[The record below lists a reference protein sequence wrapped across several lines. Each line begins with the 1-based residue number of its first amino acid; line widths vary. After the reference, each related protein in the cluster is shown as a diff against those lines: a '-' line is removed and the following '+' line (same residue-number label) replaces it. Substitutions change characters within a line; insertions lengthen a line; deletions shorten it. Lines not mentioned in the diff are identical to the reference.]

1 MKSNSDMR
9 GVAGGGGGGGGGLNN
24 AAYTNQGLS
33 DSTISMQ
40 QPNSEFIGSND
51 FILVETNKSHSTKE
65 AIKSIVP
72 WMKRKTERAL
82 TKKMLYRRLPILNWL
97 PKYSGA
103 DAVGDLVAGITVG
116 LTVIPQSLAYSNV
129 AGLPTEYGLYGSF
142 IGCFVY
148 IIFGS
153 CKDVPMGPTAI
164 ASLLTFQAVNG
175 RGPAHAI
182 LLCFLTG
189 LLELL
194 MGLFGLGFIIDFVSG
209 PVSSGFTSAVALII
223 VTSQVKDILAIKVSG
238 STFTE
243 QWISIFSEI
252 HKSSIWDAVLGISCI
267 AILLIMRIVASI
279 KIGPSE
285 TPVISEKYPV
295 ESKPSTLYTVIN
307 KFFWIIGTSRNAI
320 LVVIGGCIGY
330 SFYAN
335 GEPPFKLIGEI
346 PAGLPEF
353 KPPPFSTMRDNT
365 TVSFPQMVTELG
377 SGIVVVALIALLENI
392 AICKAFANGKTVDA
406 TQELIAIGLCNI
418 ANSFVQGYPGTGSLS
433 RSAVNNASGVRTPFG
448 GFYTGLLV
456 IIALLFFTPY
466 FFYVPKAALAA
477 VIIAAV
483 VFMVEVKVVKPM
495 WRTKKSDLIPGLG
508 TFIACLV
515 LPLEIGILIGIGVN
529 LLFILYHAARPK
541 ITVER
546 LMSGNGVEYLMLTP
560 DRCLI
565 FPSVDYVRNL
575 VTKHSIRQ
583 AAPAVI
589 DCSHIYGA
597 DYTAATVIETLTK
610 DFASRDQP
618 LIFYNLKPSVC
629 AVFEEMVRRWLKEFH
644 IQNDEILQL
653 LMADNSEGEDELQ
666 LDEDQQFIAQD
677 VENGTAIVKIQDSIQ
692 KTHQS
697 VTPSTILHKT
707 LEDVRN
713 FQ

>member
-1 MKSNSDMR
+1 MKSASDLR
-9 GVAGGGGGGGGGLNN
+9 GVAGGGGGGGGGLGLNN
-24 AAYTNQGLS
+24 AAYINEGLS
-33 DSTISMQ
+33 DSTMSVQ
-40 QPNSEFIGSND
+40 QPDSEFVGSND
-51 FILVETNKSHSTKE
+51 FILVENDKKHSKKE

-72 WMKRKTERAL
+72 WMKRKAERAF

-97 PKYSGA
+97 PKYNSA
-103 DAVGDLVAGITVG
+103 DAIGDLVAGITVG

-129 AGLPTEYGLYGSF
+129 AGLPAEYGLYGSF
-142 IGCFVY
+142 LGCFVY
-148 IIFGS
+148 IILGS

-164 ASLLTFQAVNG
+164 ASLLTFQAVSG

-189 LLELL
+189 VLELL
-194 MGLFGLGFIIDFVSG
+194 MGLLGLGFIIDFVSG
-209 PVSSGFTSAVALII
+209 PVSSGFTSAAALII
-223 VTSQVKDILAIKVSG
+223 VTSQIKDILAIKVKG
-238 STFTE
+238 ATFTE

-267 AILLIMRIVASI
+267 AVLLIMRIVATI
-279 KIGPSE
+279 KIGPSNVPE
-285 TPVISEKYPV
+285 NEKCP
-295 ESKPSTLYTVIN
+295 EENKPTLFHKLVN
-307 KFFWIIGTSRNAI
+307 KFLWVFGTSRNAI

-330 SFYAN
+330 SFYIN
-335 GEPPFKLIGEI
+335 GEPPFKLIGDI
-346 PAGLPEF
+346 PAGMPEF
-353 KPPPFSTMRDNT
+353 KLPPFSTVKDNA
-365 TVSFPQMVTELG
+365 TVTFPEMVSDLG

-418 ANSFVQGYPGTGSLS
+418 ANSFVQGFPGTGSLS

-448 GFYTGLLV
+448 CFYTGLLV
-456 IIALLFFTPY
+456 IVALLFFTPY

-508 TFIACLV
+508 TFIACLT

-541 ITVER
+541 ITVETLTTR
-546 LMSGNGVEYLMLTP
+546 TGIDYLMLTP

-610 DFASRDQP
+610 DFAGRDQP

-629 AVFEEMVRRWLKEFH
+629 AVFEGLSPKEF
-644 IQNDEILQL
+644 IVCYTEEDLDRIL
-653 LMADNSEGEDELQ
+653 
-666 LDEDQQFIAQD
+666 
-677 VENGTAIVKIQDSIQ
+677 
-692 KTHQS
+692 KTKTDYKLKGV
-697 VTPSTILHKT
+697 VTS
-707 LEDVRN
+707 
-713 FQ
+713 